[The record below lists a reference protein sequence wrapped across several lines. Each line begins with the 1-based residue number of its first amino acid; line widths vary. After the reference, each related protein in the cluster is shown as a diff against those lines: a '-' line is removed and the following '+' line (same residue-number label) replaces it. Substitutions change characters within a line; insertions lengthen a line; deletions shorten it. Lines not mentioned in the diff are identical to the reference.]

1 MSQYLTTAA
10 AAEYAHRHPGSIRR
24 SLEAGELH
32 GVQRKKGG
40 PWLIKPACIDAYLA
54 GEKCEHQAMT
64 NVRRIGRRASS

>member
-1 MSQYLTTAA
+1 MAEYLTTAA

-40 PWLIKPACIDAYLA
+40 PWLIQPACIDAYLA
-54 GEKCEHQAMT
+54 GEKCEHLAVT
-64 NVRRIGRRASS
+64 NVRPMRRRAS